1 MAAVRAGVVGAGFIG
16 PVHVEALRRI
26 GVDVVGFVEVSESL
40 AQARKSAMGDGKI
53 YESLEALLADPTI
66 DLVHITSPNHLHYA
80 QCKAVLEAGK
90 NVLCEKPLAMNIKES
105 AELVELAKKTGL
117 VAAVNFNV
125 RYYPLAHEA
134 QARIQKGELGELVA
148 VHGSYLQDWLLYPT
162 DWSWRLE
169 RQFSGSMRA
178 IADIGSHWLDLI
190 TFITGLRIESVM
202 ADFKTLHKTRKKPTG
217 PIATYATADPNATED
232 YPIDTEDYASVL
244 IRFEGGARGVVTA
257 SQLCAGRKNQ
267 LTFEID
273 GSEEALAWNSTV
285 PNELWIGHRNRP
297 NEILIKDPGLL
308 SPEARDITSY
318 PGGHNEGFPD
328 TFKHLYRDVDHAM
341 KNPGAPTKYPT
352 FADGHYELLIG
363 EAIYLSATTDR
374 WVRLDEIKVG

>member
-1 MAAVRAGVVGAGFIG
+1 MATVRAAVVGAGFIG

-40 AQARKSAMGDGKI
+40 AAARKSAMGNGKV
-53 YESLEALLADPTI
+53 YESLESLLADPTI
-66 DLVHITSPNHLHYA
+66 DLVHITSPNHLHYEM
-80 QCKAVLEAGK
+80 CKAVLLAGK
-90 NVLCEKPLAMNIKES
+90 NVLCEKPLAMNTTES
-105 AELVELAKKTGL
+105 AELVALAKKTGL

-134 QARIQKGELGELVA
+134 RARVRSGELGELVA

-244 IRFEGGARGVVTA
+244 LRFEGGARGVVTA

-273 GSEEALAWNSTV
+273 GSEESLAWNSTV

-297 NEILIKDPGLL
+297 NEVLIKDPGLL
-308 SPEARDITSY
+308 SDDARGITSY
-318 PGGHNEGFPD
+318 PGGHNEGFAD
-328 TFKHLYRDVDHAM
+328 TFKHLYRDVDYAM
-341 KNPGAPTKYPT
+341 QHPDEPRRYPT
-352 FADGHYELLIG
+352 FEDGHYELVVG
-363 EAIYLSATTDR
+363 EAIYQSATTDR
-374 WVRLDEIKVG
+374 WVRLDEVTGK